1 MKQTTL
7 LTLAI
12 LLIILPIVLA
22 AQQSEEPYFT
32 GEGGKGMRLGILELQ
47 SHGLDSGLDYLPN
60 LIQGVLVSMVSKYS
74 AINVLDRK
82 TLDKVILETLDAT
95 YEDNLDIVRLGHVA
109 QVGYMMT
116 GTITRTSTGYSLQ
129 INVTDTTQRANTIA
143 SYSGICTVTQLDDH
157 SAIHRASRELL
168 NGMGVQLTQRAIKE
182 LDIVATERQ
191 ITAQIN
197 LAQGNMAQRK
207 GTEVAALSYY
217 FTAAAID
224 PSLFEAVSRSS
235 VLVADIS
242 TGNIGADVRNNIAWR
257 KAWVDRLTET
267 EVFFN
272 NMLSSADP
280 PFNLFYATHL
290 EEGDIDF
297 SKETVELGALV
308 NMRAKARYFNTT
320 IKSIEKVTQAV
331 YDGLMATGQ
340 AGTWGLSRWPNEGL
354 TQTNPF
360 NKQWDYPFNV
370 TFELL
375 NDQGRVIGNTTT
387 DLSRFFTISRN
398 NNNQILAKLDTR
410 GSDGAYL
417 IYDRL
422 EDAVFS
428 DVNANLITD
437 NLEIKVVSIN
447 RVPAQQAKI
456 TIYALSFEQFLSEYY
471 GSGLYFIDH
480 GVLKGFHP
488 NNVKIER
495 DKNYQI
501 AFLNEMWKEPI
512 EDVIKSIGD
521 EAFREKQLTSVSIP
535 RGVTHIGKNAF
546 KGNRIREV
554 SIPRSVVSIA
564 EGAFDMSYSQYDS
577 GVGRNITLNHLTRV
591 TIGDRV
597 RVEYGAFGNAFLNQY
612 YNQYNRKAG
621 TYSNWNWDGNI

>member
-12 LLIILPIVLA
+12 LLIILPIVLI
-22 AQQSEEPYFT
+22 AQQSEEPYYT

-47 SHGLDSGLDYLPN
+47 SHGLDSSLDYLPN

-129 INVTDTTQRANTIA
+129 INVTDTTPRANTIA

-272 NMLSSADP
+272 NMLNSADP
-280 PFNLFYATHL
+280 PFNLFYTTHL
-290 EEGDIDF
+290 EAGKIDF
-297 SKETVELGALV
+297 SKETVDLGTVV
-308 NMRAKARYFNTT
+308 NIRAKARYFNTT
-320 IKSIEKVTQAV
+320 IKSIEKVAQAV

-360 NKQWDYPFNV
+360 NKQWNYPLNI
-370 TFELL
+370 TFELV
-375 NDQGRVIGNTTT
+375 NSQGRIIGRCSG
-387 DLSRFFTISRN
+387 DLSRYFTISKN
-398 NNNQILAKLDTR
+398 SNNQILTRLDTSGT
-410 GSDGAYL
+410 GSGYL
-417 IYDRL
+417 FYDRY
-422 EDAVFS
+422 ASPIFKS
-428 DVNANLITD
+428 VNANLITD
-437 NLEIKVVSIN
+437 NLEIRVTSIN
-447 RVPAQQAKI
+447 EIPAQQAKI
-456 TIYALSFEQFLSEYY
+456 DIHALSIEQFATEYY
-471 GSGLYFIDH
+471 YSGQYIIEH
-480 GVLKGFHP
+480 GVVKGFNP

-495 DKNYQI
+495 GEYYQV
-501 AFLNEMWKEPI
+501 AFPDELWKEPI
-512 EDVIKSIGD
+512 EDIIKSIGD
-521 EAFREKQLTSVSIP
+521 EAFRGKQLARVSIP
-535 RGVTHIGKNAF
+535 KGVTHIGKNAF
-546 KGNRIREV
+546 KGNMITEIT
-554 SIPRSVVSIA
+554 IPNSVVSIG
-564 EGAFDMSYSQYDS
+564 EGAFDMSYSIYDS
-577 GVGRNITLNHLTRV
+577 GVGHNVTLSHLTRV

-597 RVEYGAFGNAFLNQY
+597 RVEYGAFRDGFLNQY

-621 TYSNWNWDGNI
+621 TYGNWDL